1 MEEKTI
7 NHEQEAQEQAIQVEV
22 PEIEVEEVPAEEV
35 SAEEVTEEDARMAKE
50 IKDAEQAADFYDSLS
65 KVLDDLFDSSDS
77 LEELHAVRRLG
88 KLLEDRDKQIVDD
101 ALTQALAILNAE
113 KPSRDNGAFEH
124 NGKQFEVS
132 VKEVYDFVG
141 HWQSY
146 TMPEGV
152 EYREKARQK
161 KQLSRES
168 KTLTTDMS
176 NILSKFKLTYPDK
189 TPDWTELTLKC
200 K

>member
-1 MEEKTI
+1 
-7 NHEQEAQEQAIQVEV
+7 
-22 PEIEVEEVPAEEV
+22 
-35 SAEEVTEEDARMAKE
+35 
-50 IKDAEQAADFYDSLS
+50 
-65 KVLDDLFDSSDS
+65 
-77 LEELHAVRRLG
+77 
-88 KLLEDRDKQIVDD
+88 
-101 ALTQALAILNAE
+101 
-113 KPSRDNGAFEH
+113 
-124 NGKQFEVS
+124 
-132 VKEVYDFVG
+132 
-141 HWQSY
+141 
-146 TMPEGV
+146 MPEGV

>member
-88 KLLEDRDKQIVDD
+88 KLLEDRDK
-101 ALTQALAILNAE
+101 
-113 KPSRDNGAFEH
+113 
-124 NGKQFEVS
+124 
-132 VKEVYDFVG
+132 
-141 HWQSY
+141 
-146 TMPEGV
+146 
-152 EYREKARQK
+152 
-161 KQLSRES
+161 
-168 KTLTTDMS
+168 
-176 NILSKFKLTYPDK
+176 
-189 TPDWTELTLKC
+189 
-200 K
+200 